1 MVYCIGESV
10 YDIVFQGD
18 QPTWGLAGGGMLN
31 AAVSLGHHGVKVE
44 LLTELGNDKIGDYIV
59 SFLKSS
65 NVGTKYSVVNNN
77 NSTLA
82 LAFADDSGNAN
93 YQFYSLHPEKGPFF
107 KVPEF
112 EDGDIIMFGSIY
124 SIEER
129 NRANIRHIIQEARRK
144 KVIIYYDPNIRP
156 SRINK
161 ISSALNSIEE
171 NIHLADIVRG
181 SDEDFKHILGAETGV
196 QAYAFAHR
204 NGVNKMIYTRGSKG
218 ATLYFDNEQL
228 NYEAIPVDVIST
240 IGAGDSFNAG
250 IASVLYKLKRVP
262 INKEEWQI
270 AMIAGLTFA
279 SEVCGSRLNY
289 IAKK

>member
-1 MVYCIGESV
+1 
-10 YDIVFQGD
+10 
-18 QPTWGLAGGGMLN
+18 
-31 AAVSLGHHGVKVE
+31 VE
-44 LLTELGNDKIGDYIV
+44 LLTELGNDKVGDFIV

-65 NVGTKYSVVNNN
+65 NVGTNYSVVNNN

-93 YQFYSLHPEKGPFF
+93 YQFYSVHPEKGPFF

-112 EDGDIIMFGSIY
+112 KDGDILMFGSIY

-129 NRANIRHIIQEARRK
+129 NRANILQLIQEARRK
-144 KVIIYYDPNIRP
+144 NVMIYYDPNIRP

-161 ISSALNSIEE
+161 ISSALTSIKE
-171 NIHLADIVRG
+171 NLHLTDIVRG
-181 SDEDFKHILGAETGV
+181 SDEDFKYIIGADTGV
-196 QAYAFAHR
+196 QAYDFVWR
-204 NGVNKMIYTRGSKG
+204 NGINKMIYTRGSKG
-218 ATLYFDNEQL
+218 ATLYFNNEQV
-228 NYEAIPVDVIST
+228 NYDAIPVNVIST
-240 IGAGDSFNAG
+240 IGAGDSFNSG
-250 IASVLYKLKRVP
+250 IASVLSELKRLP
-262 INKEEWQI
+262 INKEEWNS